1 MIMADD
7 LVLGKDEVND
17 SNLDEVEVELTTRS
31 EYIQAAY
38 FAISSVEGVD
48 TGLLS
53 KEAARRIRRIIRK
66 SIDIIDD
73 CITELHD
80 ELFEPEP
87 DEDD

>member
-1 MIMADD
+1 MM
-7 LVLGKDEVND
+7 
-17 SNLDEVEVELTTRS
+17 
-31 EYIQAAY
+31 
-38 FAISSVEGVD
+38 
-48 TGLLS
+48 S
-53 KEAARRIRRIIRK
+53 KEAARRIRRIRRK